1 MLLVNAVTLACLIL
15 IILEIAASVAAIAF
29 SGRGDRISFIR
40 SFKKGKFAII
50 YATAFPLYYVAHT
63 YVGEGILEAFFST
76 VNEIKGL
83 VTLEYETDGIK
94 LLIVSNNTAERV
106 TPFAEM
112 LGLRFVPNG
121 AKPLP
126 KGFKRAI
133 AELGISKKQVCAVGD
148 QIFTDILGANM
159 AGIRSIFVYPIEFEH
174 STFFKV
180 KRAIEKPLLP
190 KRYDK
195 F

>member
-1 MLLVNAVTLACLIL
+1 
-15 IILEIAASVAAIAF
+15 
-29 SGRGDRISFIR
+29 
-40 SFKKGKFAII
+40 
-50 YATAFPLYYVAHT
+50 
-63 YVGEGILEAFFST
+63 
-76 VNEIKGL
+76 
-83 VTLEYETDGIK
+83 
-94 LLIVSNNTAERV
+94 
-106 TPFAEM
+106 M
-112 LGLRFVPNG
+112 LGLHFVPNG

-180 KRAIEKPLLP
+180 KRAIERSLLP
-190 KRYDK
+190 KSYDR

>member
-1 MLLVNAVTLACLIL
+1 MSIFKPTYALESV
-15 IILEIAASVAAIAF
+15 LEITPEALKKRDIKALVLDLDNTLTTHDNPTPVDGVPDWIADMQAA
-29 SGRGDRISFIR
+29 
-40 SFKKGKFAII
+40 
-50 YATAFPLYYVAHT
+50 
-63 YVGEGILEAFFST
+63 
-76 VNEIKGL
+76 
-83 VTLEYETDGIK
+83 GIK

-112 LGLRFVPNG
+112 LGLHFVPNG

-126 KGFKRAI
+126 KGFRRAI
-133 AELGISKKQVCAVGD
+133 AELGVEKKHVCAVGD

-159 AGIRSIFVYPIEFEH
+159 AGIRSVFVYPIEPEH
-174 STFFKV
+174 STFFKI

-190 KRYDK
+190 KRYDR

>member
-1 MLLVNAVTLACLIL
+1 MAIFKPTYALKSV
-15 IILEIAASVAAIAF
+15 LEITPEALKKRDIKALVLDLDNTLTTHDNPTPAEGVLDWIANMQ
-29 SGRGDRISFIR
+29 S
-40 SFKKGKFAII
+40 A
-50 YATAFPLYYVAHT
+50 
-63 YVGEGILEAFFST
+63 
-76 VNEIKGL
+76 
-83 VTLEYETDGIK
+83 GIK

-106 TPFAEM
+106 TPFAQM
-112 LGLRFVPNG
+112 LGLHFVPNG

-126 KGFKRAI
+126 KGFKQAI
-133 AELGISKKQVCAVGD
+133 AELGVGRSHVCAVGD

-159 AGIRSIFVYPIEFEH
+159 AGIRSIFVYPIEPEH

-190 KRYDK
+190 KKYDK